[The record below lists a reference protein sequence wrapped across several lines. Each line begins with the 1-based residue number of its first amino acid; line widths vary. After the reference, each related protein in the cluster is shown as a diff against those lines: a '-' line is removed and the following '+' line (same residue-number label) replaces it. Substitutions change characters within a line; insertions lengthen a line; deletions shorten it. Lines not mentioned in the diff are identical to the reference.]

1 MLSQAKRAKNAGRG
15 RRSRVSD
22 YGLSLIEKQK
32 IRMSY
37 GLREKQFAKYVDRA
51 LHSHHKDATPAL
63 QLFRELESRLDNI
76 IYRAGYAHTRRFA
89 RQLASHGHFL
99 VNGVRTTVPSYQ
111 LKAGDTITIREGSK
125 DRPVFNELAKKLK
138 AANTP
143 NWLSVDEKS
152 FTTTVK
158 GVADNPDPFL
168 NLQSVIEFY
177 SK

>member
-1 MLSQAKRAKNAGRG
+1 MHG
-15 RRSRVSD
+15 RRKRVSD

-32 IRMSY
+32 VRVSY

-51 LHSHHKDATPAL
+51 LTSHQKDVSPAV
-63 QLFRELESRLDNI
+63 QLFRQLESRLDNI
-76 IYRAGYAHTRRFA
+76 IYRAGYAHTRAFA

-111 LKAGDTITIREGSK
+111 LKNGDTITIREGSK
-125 DRPVFNELAKKLK
+125 SRPVFNELAKKLK
-138 AANTP
+138 ATNKP
-143 NWLSVDEKS
+143 NWLSVDEK
-152 FTTTVK
+152 TLATTVK